1 MSEHTIT
8 VAVDPKLH
16 IREPG
21 SESERLVW
29 AALDTAWNLL
39 REYAVRVTIQD
50 IREANPDSGFP
61 ATDQELFDSAH
72 PLGGPANHLEL
83 APELGDSPQVNLAV
97 MGLAEAF
104 DAVCSQARSDAALG
118 LGLREA

>member
-16 IREPG
+16 TREPG
-21 SESERLVW
+21 SESERLTW

-83 APELGDSPQVNLAV
+83 APEPGDSPRVDLAA
-97 MGLAEAF
+97 MGLAGAF
-104 DAVCSQARSDAALG
+104 EMIQDQARADAALG